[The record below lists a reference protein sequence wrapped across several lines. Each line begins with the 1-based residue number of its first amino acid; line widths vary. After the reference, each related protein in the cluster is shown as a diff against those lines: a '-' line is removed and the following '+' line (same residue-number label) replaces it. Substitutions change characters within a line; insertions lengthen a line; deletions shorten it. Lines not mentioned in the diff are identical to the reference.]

1 MKIKDCMCNNVKWVT
16 PNTNVCDCAKVM
28 SDNKIGCVPVC
39 DESNQVVG
47 IVTDRDVILRTIACD
62 KDCKNTPVSEIMTT
76 NVCLC
81 NANSEIEEAE
91 HLMSQNAIRRLPVI
105 ENNKI
110 VGIITLG
117 NLFQNKNINSNH
129 ASNTFENICDC
140 HTKNA
145 E

>member
-39 DESNQVVG
+39 DEKNEVVG

-91 HLMSQNAIRRLPVI
+91 KLMSQNAIRRLPVI
-105 ENNKI
+105 EKNKI

-140 HTKNA
+140 HTRNSN
-145 E
+145 

>member
-1 MKIKDCMCNNVKWVT
+1 MKIKDCMCNNVKWVN

-39 DESNQVVG
+39 DDKNEVVG

-91 HLMSQNAIRRLPVI
+91 KLMSQNAIRRLPVI

-140 HTKNA
+140 HTRNSN
-145 E
+145 

>member
-39 DESNQVVG
+39 DDKNEVVG

-81 NANSEIEEAE
+81 DVNSEIEEAE
-91 HLMSQNAIRRLPVI
+91 KLMSQNAIRRLPVI

>member
-16 PNTNVCDCAKVM
+16 PETNVCDCAKIM
-28 SDNKIGCVPVC
+28 SNNKIGCVPVC
-39 DESNQVVG
+39 NNENQVVG

-62 KDCKNTPVSEIMTT
+62 KDCKQTPVSEIMTT
-76 NVCLC
+76 NVCVC
-81 NANSEIEEAE
+81 EANCEIEEAE
-91 HLMSQNAIRRLPVI
+91 DLMSKNAIRRLPVI

-117 NLFQNKNINSNH
+117 NLFQNKNINSHH

>member
-1 MKIKDCMCNNVKWVT
+1 MKIKDCMCTNVKWVT

-39 DESNQVVG
+39 DDKNEVVG

-81 NANSEIEEAE
+81 DANSEIEEAE
-91 HLMSQNAIRRLPVI
+91 KLMSQNAIRRLPVI

>member
-39 DESNQVVG
+39 DEKNEVVG

-91 HLMSQNAIRRLPVI
+91 KLMSQNAIRRLPVI

-140 HTKNA
+140 HTKNS

>member
-39 DESNQVVG
+39 DEKKEVVG

-91 HLMSQNAIRRLPVI
+91 KLMSQNAIRRLPVI

-140 HTKNA
+140 HTRNSN
-145 E
+145 

>member
-1 MKIKDCMCNNVKWVT
+1 
-16 PNTNVCDCAKVM
+16 
-28 SDNKIGCVPVC
+28 
-39 DESNQVVG
+39 
-47 IVTDRDVILRTIACD
+47 
-62 KDCKNTPVSEIMTT
+62 MTT
-76 NVCLC
+76 NVCVC
-81 NANSEIEEAE
+81 EANSEIEEAQK
-91 HLMSQNAIRRLPVI
+91 LMSQNAIRRLPVI

-117 NLFQNKNINSNH
+117 NLFQNKNINSRH

>member
-1 MKIKDCMCNNVKWVT
+1 MKIKDCMCNNVKWVS
-16 PNTNVCDCAKVM
+16 PETNVCDCTKVM

-39 DESNQVVG
+39 NDANQVVG

-62 KDCKNTPVSEIMTT
+62 KDCKKTPVSEIMTT
-76 NVCLC
+76 NVCVC
-81 NANSEIEEAE
+81 EANSEIEEAQK
-91 HLMSQNAIRRLPVI
+91 LMSQNAIRRLPVI

-117 NLFQNKNINSNH
+117 NLFQNKNINSRH

>member
-39 DESNQVVG
+39 DEKNEVVG

-91 HLMSQNAIRRLPVI
+91 KLMSQNAIRRLPVI

-140 HTKNA
+140 HTRNSN
-145 E
+145 

>member
-39 DESNQVVG
+39 DNKNEVVG

>member
-1 MKIKDCMCNNVKWVT
+1 MKIKDCMCNNVKWVS

-47 IVTDRDVILRTIACD
+47 IVTDRDVLLRTIACD

-76 NVCLC
+76 NVCVC
-81 NANSEIEEAE
+81 EANSEIEEAE
-91 HLMSQNAIRRLPVI
+91 SLMSKNAIRRLPVI

-110 VGIITLG
+110 VGILTLG

-140 HTKNA
+140 HSKNA

>member
-39 DESNQVVG
+39 DDKNEVVG

-76 NVCLC
+76 NVCVC
-81 NANSEIEEAE
+81 EANSEIEEAE
-91 HLMSQNAIRRLPVI
+91 SLMSKNAIRRLPVI

-117 NLFQNKNINSNH
+117 NLFQNKNINSSH

-140 HTKNA
+140 YTKNA

>member
-1 MKIKDCMCNNVKWVT
+1 MKIKDCMCENVKWVT
-16 PNTNVCDCAKVM
+16 PETNVWNCTKVM
-28 SDNKIGCVPVC
+28 QDNKIGCVPVC
-39 DESNQVVG
+39 NKENEVVG
-47 IVTDRDVILRTIACD
+47 IVTDRDVILRAIACD
-62 KDCKNTPVSEIMTT
+62 KDYKNTPVSDIMTT
-76 NVCLC
+76 NVFVC

-91 HLMSQNAIRRLPVI
+91 NLMSKNAIRRLPVI

-117 NLFQNKNINSNH
+117 NLFQNKNINTNH

>member
-39 DESNQVVG
+39 DEKNEVVG
-47 IVTDRDVILRTIACD
+47 IVTDRDVILRTVACD

-91 HLMSQNAIRRLPVI
+91 KLMSQNAIRRLPVI

-140 HTKNA
+140 HTRNSN
-145 E
+145 

>member
-1 MKIKDCMCNNVKWVT
+1 MKIKDCMCNNVKWVK

-39 DESNQVVG
+39 DEKNEVVG

-91 HLMSQNAIRRLPVI
+91 KLMSQNAIRRLPVI

-140 HTKNA
+140 HTRNSN
-145 E
+145 

>member
-1 MKIKDCMCNNVKWVT
+1 MKIKECMCNNVKWVS

-28 SDNKIGCVPVC
+28 SENKIGCVPVC
-39 DESNQVVG
+39 DDKNEVVG

-62 KDCKNTPVSEIMTT
+62 KDCKQTPVSEIMTT
-76 NVCLC
+76 KVFWC

-91 HLMSQNAIRRLPVI
+91 KLMSQNAIRRLPVI

>member
-1 MKIKDCMCNNVKWVT
+1 MKIKDCMCENVKWVT
-16 PNTNVCDCAKVM
+16 PETNVWNCTKVM
-28 SDNKIGCVPVC
+28 QDNKIGCVPVC
-39 DESNQVVG
+39 NKENEVVG
-47 IVTDRDVILRTIACD
+47 IVTDRDVILRVIACD
-62 KDCKNTPVSEIMTT
+62 KDYKNTPVSDIMTT
-76 NVCLC
+76 NVCVC
-81 NANSEIEEAE
+81 EANSEIEEAE
-91 HLMSQNAIRRLPVI
+91 SLMSKNAIRRLPVI

-117 NLFQNKNINSNH
+117 NLFQDKNIKTNH

>member
-39 DESNQVVG
+39 DEKKEVVG

-62 KDCKNTPVSEIMTT
+62 KDCKQTPVSEIMTT

-91 HLMSQNAIRRLPVI
+91 KLMSQNAIRRLPVI

-140 HTKNA
+140 HTRNSN
-145 E
+145 

>member
-1 MKIKDCMCNNVKWVT
+1 MKIKDCMCNNVKFVT
-16 PNTNVCDCAKVM
+16 PSTNVCDCAKIM
-28 SDNKIGCVPVC
+28 SENKIGCVPVC

-62 KDCKNTPVSEIMTT
+62 KDCKSTPVSEIMTC

-81 NANSEIEEAE
+81 DANSEIEEAE
-91 HLMSQNAIRRLPVI
+91 HLMSQNAVRRLPVV

-140 HTKNA
+140 HSKNN